1 MSVQRPLESSLC
13 TRKLE
18 MIWNEIANTW
28 KKNFDMDFHNF
39 DKYPKC
45 PYDVINPNYKS
56 KVFSNLSTQEYKS
69 YSTMLKE
76 IVNFQC
82 LKIYIIAVIWSGD

>member
-18 MIWNEIANTW
+18 MIWNEIANTQ
-28 KKNFDMDFHNF
+28 KKFWYGFSQLWQVS
-39 DKYPKC
+39 KC

-56 KVFSNLSTQEYKS
+56 KVFSNLPTQEYKS

-82 LKIYIIAVIWSGD
+82 LKMYIIAVIWSGD